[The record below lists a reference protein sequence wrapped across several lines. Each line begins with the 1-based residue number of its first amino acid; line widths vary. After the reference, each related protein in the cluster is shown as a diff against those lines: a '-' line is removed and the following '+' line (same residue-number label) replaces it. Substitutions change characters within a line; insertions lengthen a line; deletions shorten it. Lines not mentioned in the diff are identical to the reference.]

1 MFVKYVRDESF
12 YPWNFIIKIFIS
24 WRRYKNKEF
33 DIFVVGVGLRTER
46 EHELRERE
54 REMDQEWK
62 RNNIFEGNKG
72 GYKFQ
77 N

>member
-1 MFVKYVRDESF
+1 MKFHYQ
-12 YPWNFIIKIFIS
+12 IFIS
-24 WRRYKNKEF
+24 WRKYKNKEF

-54 REMDQEWK
+54 REMDQEWE